1 MNVPLKIAIFKAG
14 KTQRQISLEALIPE
28 GRLSSIVRGAWPST
42 SERTSLAQVLGG
54 DYLNEVEVEVE
65 HGVQAEARSRR

>member
-54 DYLNEVEVEVE
+54 DYLNEVEVE